1 MRDRGMIKIICR
13 ILTLLVYILTIFL
26 IFMEASVLQELDIML
41 LPDLKESYLMI
52 ITICSVP
59 LIIMMVAA
67 LVIKY
72 KFEEES
78 KVNPYRIVDVLTR
91 FVSTMPITLIVSYYL
106 FDYFNFDLIPN
117 IAMGIILFIILDY
130 TFKFTL
136 QETMS
141 VSFITSDSL

>member
-1 MRDRGMIKIICR
+1 MRDRGKIKIICR
-13 ILTLLVYILTIFL
+13 VLTLFVYILTIFL
-26 IFMEASVLQELDIML
+26 IFMEASVLPELDITI
-41 LPDLKESYLMI
+41 LPDLKESYLFI
-52 ITICSVP
+52 ITICTIP
-59 LIIMMVAA
+59 LIIMMIIA
-67 LVIKY
+67 LIIKY

-91 FVSTMPITLIVSYYL
+91 LVSTMPITLIASYYL
-106 FDYFNFDLIPN
+106 FDYFNLDIIPN
-117 IAMGIILFIILDY
+117 IAMGIIIFIILDY